1 MLQILQSQNYDLQY
15 PTTLEGSMFTQSH
28 ERRE

>member
-15 PTTLEGSMFTQSH
+15 LIMLEGSMCTQNH